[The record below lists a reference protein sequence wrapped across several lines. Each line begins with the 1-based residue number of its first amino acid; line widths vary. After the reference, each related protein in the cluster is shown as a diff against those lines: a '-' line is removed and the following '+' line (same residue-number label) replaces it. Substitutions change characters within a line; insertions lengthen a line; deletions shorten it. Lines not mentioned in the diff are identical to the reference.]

1 MPSPPK
7 APARKKDLKVSKE
20 AALSKP
26 IAEVPVSPV
35 PPKTKN
41 GGPDDFALPT
51 KEVYKPDNQLQL
63 VEKDL
68 QEEIAKMLT
77 ANNPAA
83 PKNTARFNMKERVYK
98 LEPMVEQLL
107 VHYATDGWL
116 MHKASED
123 ARKQQEVEKQV
134 EEAAAKF
141 QNEVDKAKKEK
152 REEGTDA
159 AEGPDDSR
167 QLRNQFNFSE
177 RAAQTLNYPMR
188 DRETTTEPP
197 PTASFSGTC
206 SQWEIYDAYIADQEK
221 QRAQEEV
228 NKQKAA
234 AKKATTAT
242 ETAETSQD
250 PAKDDHGDV
259 LHHGNMER
267 AVKVLER
274 MENQNTFKELAM
286 DFKYWDDMSDQ
297 YRQAEGSLLPLWK
310 FYTDHCKHKHVTSL
324 CWNPEYYDLFAVGY
338 GSFDFLHQSSGLVC
352 CYSLKNPSYPE
363 YVFSTDSGVMCL
375 DFHPQHPNL
384 LALGCYDGSVSVYDV
399 RRPTKPL
406 YSSTAATG
414 KHTDPVW
421 EIFWQ
426 EDEMLKQLQFFSV
439 ASDGRVTLWTLAKS
453 ELLHQEMMELRL
465 GSSGKKDAED
475 EPTKG
480 NLAGGCCFDFNKA
493 QDHLFVVGTEEGHI
507 HKCSQAYNSE
517 YLQTYQGHD
526 MTVYAVKWNNIHTRI
541 FLSASADWTLKLW
554 EGDNPR
560 PVMSFDLNNPV
571 GDAAWS
577 PHSATVFA
585 AVTDDGKV
593 HVYDLAENKHDAL
606 CQQKVVKKAKLTKI
620 SFNPKHPILIVG
632 DDRGCVTCLKLSPNL
647 RKVSKPAEDKQK
659 VEDLEIA
666 KLNKVIE
673 IAMKGEMADPAQ

>member
-1 MPSPPK
+1 MSQLQ

-20 AALSKP
+20 AAPSKP

-35 PPKTKN
+35 PPKSKN
-41 GGPDDFALPT
+41 GGPDEFALPT

-141 QNEVDKAKKEK
+141 QNEVDRAKKEK

-242 ETAETSQD
+242 ETAETTLPHTGSRWQQRHNQL
-250 PAKDDHGDV
+250 DDHGSV

-363 YVFSTDSGVMCL
+363 YVFGTDSGVMCL

-585 AVTDDGKV
+585 AVTDDGK
-593 HVYDLAENKHDAL
+593 
-606 CQQKVVKKAKLTKI
+606 
-620 SFNPKHPILIVG
+620 
-632 DDRGCVTCLKLSPNL
+632 
-647 RKVSKPAEDKQK
+647 
-659 VEDLEIA
+659 IA

-673 IAMKGEMADPAQ
+673 IAMKGEMADLAQ